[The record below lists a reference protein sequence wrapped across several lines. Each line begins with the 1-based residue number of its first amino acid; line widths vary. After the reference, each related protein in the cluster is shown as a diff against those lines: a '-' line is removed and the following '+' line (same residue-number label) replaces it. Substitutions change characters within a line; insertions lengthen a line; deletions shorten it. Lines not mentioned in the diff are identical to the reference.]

1 MIHRLT
7 LNIGAGKFLLLLGLS
22 LLFGLSGRTGASG
35 SLELHLLSALNDQYY
50 FIFAVLPI
58 FLFLCAGVMED
69 DAPLVLVRHGTYGRY
84 FFRKWRA
91 LAAIVTILWLG
102 QIAVLLLSGLG
113 LPIGGGWPGVDEGLR
128 RDVFSLLQNYFTSP
142 RIAVLC
148 CAAQLLV
155 GYWLVGLAA
164 LWLGHF
170 CNRSLAVK
178 LLMGLYVFSILW
190 IKLPIM
196 SRPPFV
202 FLTGLNHWIL
212 LLHNLTEP
220 WRIPLTATVTAT
232 LVSGMVWTVSRK
244 WRWQLRFSTSSGRG
258 LAPYYRRVLFTRKN
272 ILFLTGLIA
281 LVVGWSWLGG
291 GTPEDSTAWFIRL
304 FAGHGTGYF
313 YPMGLLVLL
322 TLEVLPLWPLGVF
335 STQVISERSL
345 FLTVRLRRRKELMDA
360 ILHTALGWLLLY
372 GVLLTIAA
380 TLPPLILDLTL
391 DMGLIAVSVGLK
403 LLDVALQFLLILL
416 ALCLTGQAVLGFVSV
431 ILLHFLCILP
441 IPWLPLGLSSL
452 ARLNLPQTGGG
463 IPIPAAAVLLAVLS
477 AALILWLYHRGVVR
491 LFNRKGE

>member
-1 MIHRLT
+1 MIRRLT

-22 LLFGLSGRTGASG
+22 LLFGLSGRTGVSY

-91 LAAIVTILWLG
+91 LAVVVTILWLG
-102 QIAVLLLSGLG
+102 QMAVLLLSGLG
-113 LPIGGGWPGVDEGLR
+113 LPMGGGWPEAVDSQW

-142 RIAVLC
+142 WIAVLC

-155 GYWLVGLAA
+155 GYWLIGLAA

-170 CNRSLAVK
+170 CSRSLAVK

-202 FLTGLNHWIL
+202 FLTGLNHWVL

-220 WRIPLTATVTAT
+220 WRFLLTATVTAV
-232 LVSGMVWTVSRK
+232 LVGGMAWTVSRK
-244 WRWQLRFSTSSGRG
+244 WRGRLQFLRHNAHGLTS
-258 LAPYYRRVLFTRKN
+258 YYRRVLFTRKN
-272 ILFLTGLIA
+272 ILFLSGLVA
-281 LVVGWSWLGG
+281 LVAGWSWLGG
-291 GTPEDSTAWFIRL
+291 GMPEDSTAWLLRL

-313 YPMGLLVLL
+313 YPMGLVVLL
-322 TLEVLPLWPLGVF
+322 TMEVLPLWPLGVF
-335 STQVISERSL
+335 STQAISERSV
-345 FLTVRLRRRKELMDA
+345 FLTVRLRRRKELMGA
-360 ILHTALGWLLLY
+360 ILRTALDWLLLY
-372 GVLLTIAA
+372 GVLLTLAA
-380 TLPPLILDLTL
+380 ALPPLMLDSTL
-391 DMGLIAVSVGLK
+391 DTGLVAVSVGLK

-416 ALCLTGQAVLGFVSV
+416 ALCLTGQAVVGFVSV
-431 ILLHFLCILP
+431 VLLHFLCILP
-441 IPWLPLGLSSL
+441 IPFLPLGLSSL
-452 ARLNLPQTGGG
+452 ARLNLLQMDGG
-463 IPIPAAAVLLAVLS
+463 ISIPAAVVLLAVLCV
-477 AALILWLYHRGVVR
+477 ALIFWLYHRGVVR
-491 LFNRKGE
+491 LFNQKGE